1 MVNVE
6 KVILHEK
13 YQSPKITGKSSTKV
27 QFDLAML
34 KVTRISRSGLKCSR
48 PACLPKS
55 HPEPGRRCFIAGRGD
70 TGLNEIW
77 LKFNNFRKII
87 NLLFFWH
94 FQSYKVDWST
104 YDFSDSADY
113 NDTMVFDSYEAFEI
127 QEVGINIMDGTY
139 CLKQG
144 STFILFF
151 FKSHAVGARYFLRS
165 RYERD
170 WA

>member
-13 YQSPKITGKSSTKV
+13 YQSPKTTGKSSTKV

-77 LKFNNFRKII
+77 LKFNNFHKII
-87 NLLFFWH
+87 NLLFFGI
-94 FQSYKVDWST
+94 
-104 YDFSDSADY
+104 FSH
-113 NDTMVFDSYEAFEI
+113 TKLIGVLMTFLTQLTTTI
-127 QEVGINIMDGTY
+127 QWFLILTRLLKFKKLELISWTEPIVSSRVRHLYYSFLSPTLSGSNIV
-139 CLKQG
+139 C
-144 STFILFF
+144 
-151 FKSHAVGARYFLRS
+151 AVGMV
-165 RYERD
+165 RD
-170 WA
+170 GA